1 MVEGKKA
8 NSSRFKLNTLL
19 NIIKVIS
26 NNSSIDE
33 LLKTYSSVL
42 LDEFNINSVLIFN
55 YDNRHWNIILRH
67 GIDDCVAA
75 DTIDPERDFKNLT
88 EYDSI
93 SSLDLTQKLPGLD
106 YIIPITQNTKPLAY
120 ILIGDAKEGKGTS
133 PIIKNLNSIQI
144 LSNHII
150 VAIENKR
157 QEGMRKEL
165 EMASKMQSLLIPNAD
180 IFDGNPY
187 ISVCPF
193 YLPHYEVGG
202 DYYDFD
208 YLSDDEMFFC
218 IADVAGKGMAA
229 AILMSNFQAS
239 LKALFVAETG
249 LPTLVKRLNK
259 IIVKNSNGERFITLF
274 IGRYNF
280 KTHVLKYINAG
291 HNPPIMFNKN
301 TLKLEYLV
309 EGCPGIG
316 MTDDIISITEGCK
329 TLCDDTKLLCFTD
342 GIVEMERE
350 GIPDYGQSVVERSVR
365 DSRPIKETIHSLL
378 SELNIQRSNTALLDD
393 VTLLGIDFFIN
404 KKTL

>member
-19 NIIKVIS
+19 NIIKVVS
-26 NNSSIDE
+26 NNSSIEE

-67 GIDDCVAA
+67 GIDDNACNG
-75 DTIDPERDFKNLT
+75 IDPERDFKNIT

-120 ILIGDAKEGKGTS
+120 ILIGDENEGKGTS

-165 EMASKMQSLLIPNAD
+165 EMASRMQSLLIPNAD
-180 IFDGNPY
+180 IFDGNGN
-187 ISVCPF
+187 IAVCPF

-229 AILMSNFQAS
+229 ALLMSNFQAS
-239 LKALFVAETG
+239 LKALFVPETE
-249 LPTLVKRLNK
+249 LSTLVNRLNK

-280 KTHVLKYINAG
+280 NTHDLRYVNAG
-291 HNPPIMFNKN
+291 HNPPILFDKEAMS
-301 TLKLEYLV
+301 LEYLTK
-309 EGCPGIG
+309 GCPGIG
-316 MTDDIISITEGCK
+316 MMDDIPSINEGHI
-329 TLCDDTKLLCFTD
+329 TLTHNTKLLCFTD
-342 GIVEMERE
+342 GVVEMERE
-350 GIPDYGQSVVERSVR
+350 GIPDYGQTVVERTVR
-365 DSRPIKETIHSLL
+365 DNLPVRDNIKSLL
-378 SELNIQRSNTALLDD
+378 RELNIQRSNTALLDD
-393 VTLLGIDFFIN
+393 VTLLGIDFIIN
-404 KKTL
+404 K

>member
-1 MVEGKKA
+1 MGEKKA

-26 NNSSIDE
+26 NNSSIEE
-33 LLKTYSSVL
+33 LLTTYSSVL
-42 LDEFNINSVLIFN
+42 IDEFNINSVLIFN

-67 GIDDCVAA
+67 GIDDGAGEN
-75 DTIDPERDFKNLT
+75 IDPERDFKNLL

-93 SSLDLTQKLPGLD
+93 SSLDLTNKLPGLD
-106 YIIPITQNTKPLAY
+106 YIIPITQNAKPLAY
-120 ILIGDAKEGKGTS
+120 ILIGDEKEGKGTS

-150 VAIENKR
+150 MAIENKR

-208 YLSDDEMFFC
+208 YLSPDEMFFC

-239 LKALFVAETG
+239 LKALFVAETE
-249 LPTLVKRLNK
+249 LPALVERLNK
-259 IIVKNSNGERFITLF
+259 IIVKNSNGDRFITLF
-274 IGRYNF
+274 VGRYNF
-280 KTHVLKYINAG
+280 KTHVLKYVNAG
-291 HNPPIMFNKN
+291 HNPPIMFDKE
-301 TLKLEYLV
+301 TSQFVYLTS
-309 EGCPGIG
+309 GCPGIG
-316 MTDDIISITEGCK
+316 MMDDIPVINEGCI
-329 TLCDDTKLLCFTD
+329 TLNHNCKILCFTD
-342 GIVEMERE
+342 GVVEMERE
-350 GIPDYGQSVVERSVR
+350 GIPDYGQTVVENLVSNDLPVK
-365 DSRPIKETIHSLL
+365 DTISQLL
-378 SELNIQRSNTALLDD
+378 TELNIQRSNTSLLDD
-393 VTLLGIDFFIN
+393 VTLLGIDF
-404 KKTL
+404 KVK

>member
-26 NNSSIDE
+26 NNSSIGE

-67 GIDDCVAA
+67 GIDDQVGEN
-75 DTIDPERDFKNLT
+75 INPERDFGDIT

-93 SSLDLTQKLPGLD
+93 SSLDLTNKLPGLD

-120 ILIGDAKEGKGTS
+120 ILIGDANEGKGTS

-150 VAIENKR
+150 MAIENKR

-165 EMASKMQSLLIPNAD
+165 EMASKMQSLLIPKAD
-180 IFDGNPY
+180 IFDGNPN
-187 ISVCPF
+187 ISVYPF

-229 AILMSNFQAS
+229 ALLMSNFQAS
-239 LKALFVAETG
+239 LKALFVSETE
-249 LPTLVKRLNK
+249 LPTLIHRLNK

-280 KTHVLKYINAG
+280 KTHVLKYVNAG
-291 HNPPIMFNKN
+291 HNPPILFNKD
-301 TLKLEYLV
+301 TFSLEYLTA
-309 EGCPGIG
+309 GCPGIG
-316 MTDDIISITEGCK
+316 MMDDIPVITQGVL
-329 TLCDDTKLLCFTD
+329 TLKGNSKILCFTD
-342 GIVEMERE
+342 GVVEMERE
-350 GIPDYGQSVVERSVR
+350 GIPDYGQTVVENLVADNLPVR
-365 DSRPIKETIHSLL
+365 ETINNLL
-378 SELNIQRSNTALLDD
+378 TELNIQRSNTALLDD
-393 VTLLGIDFFIN
+393 VTLLGIDFIIN
-404 KKTL
+404 K

>member
-1 MVEGKKA
+1 MGEVKKA

-42 LDEFNINSVLIFN
+42 LDEFAINSVLIYNFE
-55 YDNRHWNIILRH
+55 NRHWNIILRH
-67 GIDDCVAA
+67 GIEDNVGEG
-75 DTIDPERDFKNLT
+75 IDPERDFRNIT

-93 SSLDLTQKLPGLD
+93 SSLDLTKKLPGLD
-106 YIIPITQNTKPLAY
+106 YIIPITQNTKSLAY
-120 ILIGDAKEGKGTS
+120 ILIGDANEGKGTS

-150 VAIENKR
+150 MAIENKR

-165 EMASKMQSLLIPNAD
+165 EMASKMQSLLIPKAD
-180 IFDGNPY
+180 IFDGNQN

-208 YLSDDEMFFC
+208 YLSPDEMFFC

-229 AILMSNFQAS
+229 ALLMSNFQAS
-239 LKALFVAETG
+239 LKALFVSETN
-249 LPTLVKRLNK
+249 LSTLIQRLNK

-280 KTHVLKYINAG
+280 KSHVLKYVNAG
-291 HNPPIMFNKN
+291 HNPPIMFDKE
-301 TLKLEYLV
+301 TSQFEYLTA
-309 EGCPGIG
+309 GCPGIG
-316 MTDDIISITEGCK
+316 MMDDIPVINEGCI
-329 TLCDDTKLLCFTD
+329 TLTHNCKILCFTD
-342 GIVEMERE
+342 GVVEMERE
-350 GIPDYGQSVVERSVR
+350 GIPDYGQTVVENIVS
-365 DSRPIKETIHSLL
+365 DSLPVKETIARLL
-378 SELNIQRSNTALLDD
+378 AELNIQRSNTSLLDD
-393 VTLLGIDFFIN
+393 VTLLGIDF
-404 KKTL
+404 KVK